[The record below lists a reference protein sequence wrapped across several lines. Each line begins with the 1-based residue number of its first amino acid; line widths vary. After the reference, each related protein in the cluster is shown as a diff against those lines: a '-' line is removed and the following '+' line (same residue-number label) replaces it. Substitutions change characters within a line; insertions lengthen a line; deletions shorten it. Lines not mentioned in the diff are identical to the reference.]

1 MVEIDKNEFKF
12 EQKFTIDV
20 PKGIRYLGEWEG
32 FSLPEGPHIIDKQIP
47 GCGFTEYC
55 ITNQENTIL
64 CSPRRILLKNKQEQ
78 HPSDVYLIINSDLVN
93 IDKDLDKAP
102 NSGTGNAF
110 LNLQQSILAKKE
122 EEELLAREATVSDSF
137 PGDEESSDKGNFKR
151 FLNYIENLKS
161 DEEISDSIYTR
172 IRSEFLKYKSEMD
185 RQGKPY
191 KILVTYDS
199 FRIIKEVLRG
209 KDFGGLFETFRVV
222 VDEFQTIFTDSMFK
236 SEIENLFLDNLSD
249 VHSVCY
255 VSATPMM
262 EEYLA
267 FLDHFKN
274 LKYFVLDWKKLD
286 PIRVVKPLIHVRT
299 IKSISGQAREIIQDY
314 LSGNYV
320 STTRPD
326 ETGQYR
332 KIESKEAVF
341 FVNSVKN
348 IAQIIKSNK
357 LSADQVNILVADTP
371 KNKTKLRSIL
381 GSRFKIGRV
390 PLKGEP
396 RKQFTFCTRTV
407 YLGADFYSDNARS
420 FVLSDANIKTLAVD
434 ISLDLPQILGRQ
446 RLLSNPWRN
455 EAWFYYR
462 PLTDETKRR
471 LDGDDFNRH
480 ILTKEDATQ
489 TLLQNFQNSQD
500 RKAIKESDLLV
511 AMCERLN
518 KEGAIDLF
526 YIETR
531 RDPAYG
537 KILDVNYLALLAE
550 IRAFKMQEVD
560 YQDRFSVF
568 SSIDQSIN
576 KCIDEKVE
584 KEVIDFYTKH
594 IKGVKGVESKLR
606 ALVDANLS
614 SEAFDRVICLFDEQT
629 RQYVSLGFEKIK
641 SCRYRVNEMDKLLN
655 NKLITITP
663 DLIDLEVK
671 RKYSTIEVK
680 KSLQKTYDECGYK
693 KRVAKASDLSEWFE
707 VKTVKVRNPET
718 GKWENGFEILGIK

>member
-12 EQKFTIDV
+12 DQKFTIEV

-32 FSLPEGPHIIDKQIP
+32 FNLPDGPHILDKQIP

-55 ITNQENTIL
+55 ITNNENTIL

-93 IDKDLDKAP
+93 IDKDLDKE
-102 NSGTGNAF
+102 NKRVSGNI
-110 LNLQQSILAKKE
+110 LSNIQQSILAKKE
-122 EEELLAREATVSDSF
+122 EEELQSRKMVITNSF
-137 PGDEESSDKGNFKR
+137 PGDEESSDTVN
-151 FLNYIENLKS
+151 FLNYIENLKPN
-161 DEEISDSIYTR
+161 EIIGDSIYSR
-172 IRSEFLKYKSEMD
+172 IRSEFLKYKAEMD

-209 KDFGGLFETFRVV
+209 NDFGNLFETFRVI
-222 VDEFQTIFTDSMFK
+222 VDEFQTIFTDSVFK
-236 SEIENLFLDNLSD
+236 SSIENTFLDNLKD
-249 VHSVCY
+249 IYSVCY

-267 FLDHFKN
+267 FLDHFRN

-286 PIRVVKPLIHVRT
+286 PIRVVKPLIHIRT
-299 IKSISGQAREIIQDY
+299 IKSISGKAREIIQDY
-314 LSGNYV
+314 LNGNYV
-320 STTRPD
+320 STTRQD
-326 ETGQYR
+326 EAGQCR

-348 IAQIIKSNK
+348 IAQIIKSSK

-371 KNKTKLRSIL
+371 KNKSKLKSVL
-381 GSRFKIGRV
+381 GSKFKIGRV

-396 RKQFTFCTRTV
+396 RKMFTFCTRTV

-462 PLTDETKRR
+462 PLTDETKKR
-471 LDGDDFNRH
+471 LVEEDFNRH
-480 ILTKEDATQ
+480 ILTKEEATQ
-489 TLLQNFQNSQD
+489 TYLQTFKNSQE
-500 RKAIKESDLLV
+500 RGAMNESALLV
-511 AMCERLN
+511 KITEELIKA
-518 KEGAIDLF
+518 GSIDMF
-526 YIETR
+526 YIGTR
-531 RDPAYG
+531 RDPSYG
-537 KILDVNYLALLAE
+537 KVLDVNYLALLAE
-550 IRAFKMQEVD
+550 IRAFKIQQVD

-568 SSIDQSIN
+568 SSIDQSM
-576 KCIDEKVE
+576 CTHADEEVE
-584 KEVIDFYTKH
+584 REVIDFYTKH
-594 IKGVKGVESKLR
+594 LKGVRGVETKLR
-606 ALVDANLS
+606 ALINANLS
-614 SEAFDRVICLFDEQT
+614 EAALDRVTCLLDEQT
-629 RQYVSLGFEKIK
+629 RQFLALGLDKIRACG
-641 SCRYRVNEMDKLLN
+641 CRLYEMNRLLG
-655 NKLITITP
+655 NKLVN
-663 DLIDLEVK
+663 LSSELVHLEIGG
-671 RKYSTIEVK
+671 KYLKPGLKSLLQNLYDQSGVK
-680 KSLQKTYDECGYK
+680 KI
-693 KRVAKASDLSEWFE
+693 AKAKDIEEWYE
-707 VKTVKVRNPET
+707 IKYIKLKNPDT

>member
-20 PKGIRYLGEWEG
+20 PKGIRYLGEWKG

-55 ITNQENTIL
+55 ITNKENTIL

-93 IDKDLDKAP
+93 IDKDLDRTP
-102 NSGTGNAF
+102 NNGTGNAF

-122 EEELLAREATVSDSF
+122 EEELLARAATVSDSF

-161 DEEISDSIYTR
+161 DENISDTIYTR

-185 RQGKPY
+185 KQGKPY

-371 KNKTKLRSIL
+371 KNKSKLRSIL

-462 PLTDETKRR
+462 PLTDETKKR
-471 LDGDDFNRH
+471 LDRDDFDRH

-489 TLLQNFQNSQD
+489 TYLQTFKNSQD
-500 RKAIKESDLLV
+500 RSAMNESALLV
-511 AMCERLN
+511 KISEELI
-518 KEGAIDLF
+518 KIGSIDIF
-526 YIETR
+526 YIGTR
-531 RDPAYG
+531 RDPVYG

-576 KCIDEKVE
+576 KCTDEKVE

-594 IKGVKGVESKLR
+594 LKGVRGVETKLR
-606 ALVDANLS
+606 ALVNADLS
-614 SEAFDRVICLFDEQT
+614 EEALDRITCLLDEQT
-629 RQYVSLGFEKIK
+629 RQFLALGLDKLRACNCKLCEMSKLLGNKLVNLSAELINLEVGKKYFKPDLKDLLQSLYDRSGVKKVAKATDIERWYDIKYIKIK
-641 SCRYRVNEMDKLLN
+641 S
-655 NKLITITP
+655 
-663 DLIDLEVK
+663 
-671 RKYSTIEVK
+671 
-680 KSLQKTYDECGYK
+680 
-693 KRVAKASDLSEWFE
+693 
-707 VKTVKVRNPET
+707 PET